1 MGGLAR
7 VEGCLM
13 VSAIRRHGYWQFY
26 QVVTLSMLPVVGLPK
41 PA

>member
-7 VEGCLM
+7 VEECLM
-13 VSAIRRHGYWQFY
+13 MSASRRHGYWQFY
-26 QVVTLSMLPVVGLPK
+26 QVATLSRLPVVGLPK